1 MIGLSVQVSLY
12 PLRQE
17 SLSPAIEEALRIFRE
32 YGLEV
37 EPGAMSTLLVGDD
50 EVIFA
55 ALQEAFRQTAEQGPI
70 VMIAAFSNAC
80 PLPGQ

>member
-55 ALQEAFRQTAEQGPI
+55 ALQEAFRRTAEQGPI
-70 VMIAAFSNAC
+70 VMIATFSNAC